1 MARKPATDVA
11 SSLAARAP
19 GARTAARPERTAG
32 SAVDEHGAANAADA
46 GGAGR
51 AGGGPSRGT
60 GPSIVSSAHLVSER
74 SPELSEFEFGLN
86 TAYNAYSRWVVRCMG
101 AAGVRDLTFLDVL
114 VLHHVNHRG
123 RAKRLADICFVLN
136 VEDTHLVTYSLKK
149 LQGLGLVEG
158 ERVGKEATYATTPAG
173 TDACARY
180 REIREQCLTNNFT
193 AGSAENLEIGELAR
207 LLRVLTGLYEQAA
220 RSATSL

>member
-1 MARKPATDVA
+1 MARKPVQIPSGAVPASTAPHPPVPSPAPSSA
-11 SSLAARAP
+11 SSPAPSLARA
-19 GARTAARPERTAG
+19 AG
-32 SAVDEHGAANAADA
+32 VN
-46 GGAGR
+46 
-51 AGGGPSRGT
+51 
-60 GPSIVSSAHLVSER
+60 IVSSSHLVSVR

-136 VEDTHLVTYSLKK
+136 VEDTHLVTYALKK
-149 LQGLGLVEG
+149 LAGLGLVAG
-158 ERVGKEATYATTPAG
+158 ERVGKEATYATTQAG
-173 TDACARY
+173 TEACARY
-180 REIREQCLTNNFT
+180 REIREQCLTSNFT
-193 AGSAENLEIGELAR
+193 EGSEENLEIGELAR

>member
-1 MARKPATDVA
+1 MARKPVSDRPAD
-11 SSLAARAP
+11 AAPEA
-19 GARTAARPERTAG
+19 GTARTAPLARAAG
-32 SAVDEHGAANAADA
+32 VN
-46 GGAGR
+46 
-51 AGGGPSRGT
+51 
-60 GPSIVSSAHLVSER
+60 IVSSSHLVSAR

-149 LQGLGLVEG
+149 LVGLGLVAG
-158 ERVGKEATYATTPAG
+158 ERIGKEATYATTPAG
-173 TDACARY
+173 AEACARY
-180 REIREQCLTNNFT
+180 REIREQCLTSNFT
-193 AGSAENLEIGELAR
+193 EGSEENLEIGELAR

>member
-1 MARKPATDVA
+1 MARKPA
-11 SSLAARAP
+11 
-19 GARTAARPERTAG
+19 PERHAD
-32 SAVDEHGAANAADA
+32 AADGAATRAAPLTRAA
-46 GGAGR
+46 GVN
-51 AGGGPSRGT
+51 
-60 GPSIVSSAHLVSER
+60 IVSSAHLVSVR

-149 LQGLGLVEG
+149 LVGLGLVAG
-158 ERVGKEATYATTPAG
+158 ERVGKEATYATTQGG
-173 TDACARY
+173 TEACARY
-180 REIREQCLTNNFT
+180 REIREQCLTSNFT
-193 AGSAENLEIGELAR
+193 EGSDENVEIGELAR

>member
-1 MARKPATDVA
+1 MARKPAPDRHADADPDAGAPRTA
-11 SSLAARAP
+11 SLARA
-19 GARTAARPERTAG
+19 AG
-32 SAVDEHGAANAADA
+32 VN
-46 GGAGR
+46 
-51 AGGGPSRGT
+51 
-60 GPSIVSSAHLVSER
+60 IVSSSHLVSVR

-149 LQGLGLVEG
+149 LVGLGLVAG
-158 ERVGKEATYATTPAG
+158 ERVGKEATYATTQAG
-173 TDACARY
+173 TEACARY
-180 REIREQCLTNNFT
+180 REIREQCLTSNFT
-193 AGSAENLEIGELAR
+193 EGSEENVEIGELAR

>member
-1 MARKPATDVA
+1 MARKPTRDPAQAASAVSSLSSSSSATSA
-11 SSLAARAP
+11 SSALTASTASPASPAGLSGTVAAAAP
-19 GARTAARPERTAG
+19 ARSAA
-32 SAVDEHGAANAADA
+32 
-46 GGAGR
+46 
-51 AGGGPSRGT
+51 
-60 GPSIVSSAHLVSER
+60 PSIVSSAHLVSPR

-101 AAGVRDLTFLDVL
+101 AAGAHDLTFLDVL
-114 VLHHVNHRG
+114 VVHHVNHRG

-158 ERVGKEATYATTPAG
+158 ERVGKEATYATTLAG
-173 TDACARY
+173 AEACARY
-180 REIREQCLTNNFT
+180 REIREQCLTSNFT
-193 AGSAENLEIGELAR
+193 SGSAENTGIGELAR
-207 LLRVLTGLYEQAA
+207 TLRVLTGLYEQAA

>member
-1 MARKPATDVA
+1 MARKPSRRDDVA
-11 SSLAARAP
+11 SHDIA
-19 GARTAARPERTAG
+19 
-32 SAVDEHGAANAADA
+32 AADVVSA
-46 GGAGR
+46 GTASAAAAEAVVRSSSAG
-51 AGGGPSRGT
+51 
-60 GPSIVSSAHLVSER
+60 IVSSAHLVSSR

-149 LQGLGLVEG
+149 LQGMGLVAG
-158 ERVGKEATYATTPAG
+158 VRVGKEATYSTTAAG
-173 TDACARY
+173 TEACARY
-180 REIREQCLTNNFT
+180 REIREQCLTSNMT
-193 AGSAENLEIGELAR
+193 PGSAENAEIGELAR

>member
-1 MARKPATDVA
+1 
-11 SSLAARAP
+11 
-19 GARTAARPERTAG
+19 
-32 SAVDEHGAANAADA
+32 
-46 GGAGR
+46 
-51 AGGGPSRGT
+51 
-60 GPSIVSSAHLVSER
+60 
-74 SPELSEFEFGLN
+74 
-86 TAYNAYSRWVVRCMG
+86 MG

-149 LQGLGLVEG
+149 LVGLGLVAG
-158 ERVGKEATYATTPAG
+158 ERVGKEATYATTSAG
-173 TDACARY
+173 AEACARY
-180 REIREQCLTNNFT
+180 REIREQCLTSNFT
-193 AGSAENLEIGELAR
+193 EGSDENVEIGELAR

>member
-1 MARKPATDVA
+1 MARKPVQ
-11 SSLAARAP
+11 
-19 GARTAARPERTAG
+19 
-32 SAVDEHGAANAADA
+32 ANASADA
-46 GGAGR
+46 PPPAVRPPATLGR
-51 AGGGPSRGT
+51 AAGVN
-60 GPSIVSSAHLVSER
+60 IVSSSHLVSVR

-136 VEDTHLVTYSLKK
+136 VEDTHLVTYALKK
-149 LQGLGLVEG
+149 LAGLGLVAG
-158 ERVGKEATYATTPAG
+158 ERVGKEATYATTQAG
-173 TDACARY
+173 AEACARY
-180 REIREQCLTNNFT
+180 REIREQCLTSNFT
-193 AGSAENLEIGELAR
+193 EGSEENVEIGELAR

>member
-1 MARKPATDVA
+1 MSVRFASVLPEDRARGVA
-11 SSLAARAP
+11 GQAQ
-19 GARTAARPERTAG
+19 
-32 SAVDEHGAANAADA
+32 AD
-46 GGAGR
+46 
-51 AGGGPSRGT
+51 
-60 GPSIVSSAHLVSER
+60 
-74 SPELSEFEFGLN
+74 LN

-136 VEDTHLVTYSLKK
+136 VEDTHLVTYALKK
-149 LQGLGLVEG
+149 LVGLGLVAG
-158 ERVGKEATYATTPAG
+158 ERVGKEATYATTQAG
-173 TDACARY
+173 ADACARY
-180 REIREQCLTNNFT
+180 REIREQCLTSNFT
-193 AGSAENLEIGELAR
+193 EGSEENLEIGELAR

>member
-1 MARKPATDVA
+1 MARKPAPER
-11 SSLAARAP
+11 LADAAEGANLDP
-19 GARTAARPERTAG
+19 AARTAPLTRAAG
-32 SAVDEHGAANAADA
+32 VN
-46 GGAGR
+46 
-51 AGGGPSRGT
+51 
-60 GPSIVSSAHLVSER
+60 IVSSAHLVSVR

-149 LQGLGLVEG
+149 LVGLGLVAG
-158 ERVGKEATYATTPAG
+158 ERVGKEATYATTQAG
-173 TDACARY
+173 TEACARY
-180 REIREQCLTNNFT
+180 REIREQCLTSNFT
-193 AGSAENLEIGELAR
+193 EGSDENVEIGELAR

>member
-1 MARKPATDVA
+1 MARKPVA
-11 SSLAARAP
+11 SGQAAAHVPDAQAATTATSLSRAA
-19 GARTAARPERTAG
+19 
-32 SAVDEHGAANAADA
+32 
-46 GGAGR
+46 
-51 AGGGPSRGT
+51 GT
-60 GPSIVSSAHLVSER
+60 NIVSSSHLVSVR

-136 VEDTHLVTYSLKK
+136 VEDTHLVTYALKK
-149 LQGLGLVEG
+149 LQALGLVVG
-158 ERVGKEATYATTPAG
+158 ERVGKEATYTTTPEG
-173 TDACARY
+173 TEACARY
-180 REIREQCLTNNFT
+180 REIREKCLTSNFT
-193 AGSAENLEIGELAR
+193 EGSSENEEIGELAR
-207 LLRVLTGLYEQAA
+207 LMRVLTGLYEQAA

>member
-1 MARKPATDVA
+1 MARKPVSDSPATAAPVA
-11 SSLAARAP
+11 SPSPAAPLARA
-19 GARTAARPERTAG
+19 AG
-32 SAVDEHGAANAADA
+32 VN
-46 GGAGR
+46 
-51 AGGGPSRGT
+51 
-60 GPSIVSSAHLVSER
+60 IVSSSHLVSVR

-136 VEDTHLVTYSLKK
+136 VEDTHLVTYALKK
-149 LQGLGLVEG
+149 LVGLGLVAG
-158 ERVGKEATYATTPAG
+158 ERVGKEATYATTQAG

-180 REIREQCLTNNFT
+180 REIREQCLTSNFT
-193 AGSAENLEIGELAR
+193 EGSEENLDIGELAR

>member
-11 SSLAARAP
+11 PSLAARVPA
-19 GARTAARPERTAG
+19 ARTAARPERGAG
-32 SAVDEHGAANAADA
+32 SAVDEQGAANAADA
-46 GGAGR
+46 GAGR
-51 AGGGPSRGT
+51 ASHGLSRGV
-60 GPSIVSSAHLVSER
+60 GPNIVSSSHLVSER

-158 ERVGKEATYATTPAG
+158 ERVGKEATYATTAAG

>member
-1 MARKPATDVA
+1 MARKPVQVPSVDV
-11 SSLAARAP
+11 SSDVS
-19 GARTAARPERTAG
+19 G
-32 SAVDEHGAANAADA
+32 ANAAP
-46 GGAGR
+46 R
-51 AGGGPSRGT
+51 APLTRASGVN
-60 GPSIVSSAHLVSER
+60 IVSSAHLVSVR

-149 LQGLGLVEG
+149 LVGLGLVAG
-158 ERVGKEATYATTPAG
+158 ERVGKEAPMPPRPLAQRPVPGIAK
-173 TDACARY
+173 
-180 REIREQCLTNNFT
+180 
-193 AGSAENLEIGELAR
+193 SAS
-207 LLRVLTGLYEQAA
+207 
-220 RSATSL
+220 SA

>member
-1 MARKPATDVA
+1 MARKPSRRDDVA
-11 SSLAARAP
+11 SQDIA
-19 GARTAARPERTAG
+19 
-32 SAVDEHGAANAADA
+32 AADVVSA
-46 GGAGR
+46 GTASAAAAETVVRSSSAG
-51 AGGGPSRGT
+51 
-60 GPSIVSSAHLVSER
+60 IVSSAHLVSSR

-149 LQGLGLVEG
+149 LQGMGLVAG
-158 ERVGKEATYATTPAG
+158 VRVGKEATYSTTAAG
-173 TDACARY
+173 TEACARY
-180 REIREQCLTNNFT
+180 REIREQCLTSNMT
-193 AGSAENLEIGELAR
+193 PGSAENAEIGELAR

>member
-1 MARKPATDVA
+1 MARKPSRRDEVASPDLASANVAAVGLAAADVA
-11 SSLAARAP
+11 
-19 GARTAARPERTAG
+19 
-32 SAVDEHGAANAADA
+32 AADA
-46 GGAGR
+46 ASRAAGAG
-51 AGGGPSRGT
+51 
-60 GPSIVSSAHLVSER
+60 IVSSAHLVSSR

-149 LQGLGLVEG
+149 LQGMGLVAG
-158 ERVGKEATYATTPAG
+158 VRVGKEATYSTTAAG
-173 TDACARY
+173 TEACARY
-180 REIREQCLTNNFT
+180 REIREQCLTSNMT
-193 AGSAENLEIGELAR
+193 PGSAENAEIGELAR

>member
-1 MARKPATDVA
+1 MARKPVSDSPATAAPVA
-11 SSLAARAP
+11 SPSPAAPLARA
-19 GARTAARPERTAG
+19 AG
-32 SAVDEHGAANAADA
+32 VN
-46 GGAGR
+46 
-51 AGGGPSRGT
+51 
-60 GPSIVSSAHLVSER
+60 IVSSSHLVSVR

-136 VEDTHLVTYSLKK
+136 VEDTPLVTYALKK
-149 LQGLGLVEG
+149 LVGLGLVAG
-158 ERVGKEATYATTPAG
+158 ERVGKEATYATTQAG

-180 REIREQCLTNNFT
+180 REIREQCLTSNFT
-193 AGSAENLEIGELAR
+193 EGSEENLEIGELAR

>member
-1 MARKPATDVA
+1 MARKPVQASASDDAPSAAVRPPAT
-11 SSLAARAP
+11 L
-19 GARTAARPERTAG
+19 
-32 SAVDEHGAANAADA
+32 
-46 GGAGR
+46 GR
-51 AGGGPSRGT
+51 AAGVN
-60 GPSIVSSAHLVSER
+60 IVSSSHLVSVR

-136 VEDTHLVTYSLKK
+136 VEDTHLVTYALKK
-149 LQGLGLVEG
+149 LAGLGLVAG
-158 ERVGKEATYATTPAG
+158 ERVGKEATYATTQAG
-173 TDACARY
+173 AEACARY
-180 REIREQCLTNNFT
+180 REIREQCLTSNFT
-193 AGSAENLEIGELAR
+193 EGSEENVEIGELAR

>member
-1 MARKPATDVA
+1 MARKPASDSPAATSAAPA
-11 SSLAARAP
+11 SSVTAEIAVEEVATQTKALSRAA
-19 GARTAARPERTAG
+19 G
-32 SAVDEHGAANAADA
+32 VN
-46 GGAGR
+46 
-51 AGGGPSRGT
+51 
-60 GPSIVSSAHLVSER
+60 IVSSSHLVSVR

-136 VEDTHLVTYSLKK
+136 VEDTHLVTYALKK
-149 LQGLGLVEG
+149 LTGLGLVNG
-158 ERVGKEATYATTPAG
+158 ERVGKEATYATTKAG
-173 TDACARY
+173 TEACARY
-180 REIREQCLTNNFT
+180 REIREQCLTSNFT
-193 AGSAENLEIGELAR
+193 EGSDENVEIGELAR

>member
-1 MARKPATDVA
+1 MARKPVSDRPADAAPDADTPRA
-11 SSLAARAP
+11 APLARA
-19 GARTAARPERTAG
+19 AG
-32 SAVDEHGAANAADA
+32 VN
-46 GGAGR
+46 
-51 AGGGPSRGT
+51 
-60 GPSIVSSAHLVSER
+60 IVSSSHLVSVR

-149 LQGLGLVEG
+149 LVGLGLVAG

-173 TDACARY
+173 ADACARY
-180 REIREQCLTNNFT
+180 REIREQCLTSNFT
-193 AGSAENLEIGELAR
+193 EGSEENVEIGELAR

>member
-1 MARKPATDVA
+1 MARKPSRRDDVA
-11 SSLAARAP
+11 SHDIAAAHVVSA
-19 GARTAARPERTAG
+19 GTASAAAAEAVVRSSSAG
-32 SAVDEHGAANAADA
+32 
-46 GGAGR
+46 
-51 AGGGPSRGT
+51 
-60 GPSIVSSAHLVSER
+60 IVSSAHLVSSR

-149 LQGLGLVEG
+149 LQGMGLVAG
-158 ERVGKEATYATTPAG
+158 VRVGKEATYSTTAAG
-173 TDACARY
+173 TEACARY
-180 REIREQCLTNNFT
+180 REIREQCLTSNMT
-193 AGSAENLEIGELAR
+193 PGSAENAEIGELAR

>member
-1 MARKPATDVA
+1 MARKPAPDRPADTAPDA
-11 SSLAARAP
+11 GAPRPAPLARA
-19 GARTAARPERTAG
+19 AG
-32 SAVDEHGAANAADA
+32 VN
-46 GGAGR
+46 
-51 AGGGPSRGT
+51 
-60 GPSIVSSAHLVSER
+60 IVSSSHLVSVR

-149 LQGLGLVEG
+149 LVGLGLVAG
-158 ERVGKEATYATTPAG
+158 ERVGKEATYATTTGGA
-173 TDACARY
+173 DACTRY
-180 REIREQCLTNNFT
+180 REIREQCLTSNFT
-193 AGSAENLEIGELAR
+193 EGSEENVEIGELAR
-207 LLRVLTGLYEQAA
+207 LMRVLTGLYEQAA

>member
-1 MARKPATDVA
+1 MARKPAHDEAASA
-11 SSLAARAP
+11 SSAASSASSASSAASSSSAAP
-19 GARTAARPERTAG
+19 LRRGA
-32 SAVDEHGAANAADA
+32 
-46 GGAGR
+46 
-51 AGGGPSRGT
+51 
-60 GPSIVSSAHLVSER
+60 SIVSSAHLVSPR

-149 LQGLGLVEG
+149 LQGMGLVSG
-158 ERVGKEATYATTPAG
+158 ERVGKEATYLTTRAG
-173 TDACARY
+173 SEACARY
-180 REIREQCLTNNFT
+180 REIREQCLTSNLT
-193 AGSAENLEIGELAR
+193 AGSAENEEIGELAR

>member
-1 MARKPATDVA
+1 MARKPVQDRQTDAAPDAGATRTA
-11 SSLAARAP
+11 PLARAP
-19 GARTAARPERTAG
+19 G
-32 SAVDEHGAANAADA
+32 VN
-46 GGAGR
+46 
-51 AGGGPSRGT
+51 
-60 GPSIVSSAHLVSER
+60 IVSSSHLVSVR

-136 VEDTHLVTYSLKK
+136 VEDTHLVTYALKK
-149 LQGLGLVEG
+149 LVGLGLVAG

-173 TDACARY
+173 AEACARY
-180 REIREQCLTNNFT
+180 REIREQCLTSNFT
-193 AGSAENLEIGELAR
+193 EGSEENVEIGELAR